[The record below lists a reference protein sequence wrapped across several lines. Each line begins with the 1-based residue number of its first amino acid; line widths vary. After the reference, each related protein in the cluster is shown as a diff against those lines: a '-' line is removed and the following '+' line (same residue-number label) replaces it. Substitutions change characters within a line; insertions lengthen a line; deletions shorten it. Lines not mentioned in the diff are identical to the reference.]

1 MLRSSGM
8 TGVGPG
14 GERPQRYSIRMARS
28 LIAAF
33 CLLIGAVACSTPA
46 KTARPAP
53 PMLEFRIEAEPGE
66 VEAAGVSLMQIHGE
80 NVYLL
85 PGKRF
90 LIEHAFT
97 EDIGSGRTGVH
108 FFVYPEQRDDFR
120 IWTSHHVGKRMA
132 VLHKGRALSL
142 AKLMVALPGE
152 GVISGGRGGLSTSEA
167 ERLARDLS
175 RD

>member
-1 MLRSSGM
+1 
-8 TGVGPG
+8 
-14 GERPQRYSIRMARS
+14 MARS

-33 CLLIGAVACSTPA
+33 SMMLGLVACSTPA
-46 KTARPAP
+46 MTTRSAP

-80 NVYLL
+80 NVHLL

-108 FFVYPEQRDDFR
+108 FIVYPEQRDDFR
-120 IWTSHHVGKRMA
+120 IWTGHHVGKRMA

-152 GVISGGRGGLSTSEA
+152 GVISGGRGGLSTNEA
-167 ERLARDLS
+167 ESLVRELS
-175 RD
+175 RN